1 MSVKKDYG
9 IWTETDLK
17 QKHIKVAYAFI
28 IAVLLAV
35 SAVCLFPVIWIFL
48 SCFKDIKEFMSVP
61 PTIIPKSFH
70 PEKIVEVWNKVN
82 FGRYYLNTLI
92 TASGSLVFSIMS
104 NGLAGYVI
112 SRLKPAGA
120 KYIFVLITWT
130 MLMPSSVSTVPL
142 FMYFVDVPIIH
153 VNLSN
158 TYLPLWIM
166 AGANAFY
173 ILMFKN
179 FFDAIPV
186 SYVEAAKIDGCKN
199 LSIFFKIILPL
210 SKSIIMVVAIF
221 TVNGAWGDF
230 FWPYLLLKD
239 EQLLTVAV
247 KIFNMKNG
255 AMAMDTYVI
264 SLFFA
269 IMPPIILF
277 LIFQKQILGGFQN
290 AGVKG

>member
-1 MSVKKDYG
+1 M
-9 IWTETDLK
+9 
-17 QKHIKVAYAFI
+17 
-28 IAVLLAV
+28 
-35 SAVCLFPVIWIFL
+35 IF
-48 SCFKDIKEFMSVP
+48 
-61 PTIIPKSFH
+61 T
-70 PEKIVEVWNKVN
+70 
-82 FGRYYLNTLI
+82 
-92 TASGSLVFSIMS
+92 
-104 NGLAGYVI
+104 
-112 SRLKPAGA
+112 
-120 KYIFVLITWT
+120 LITWT

-158 TYLPLWIM
+158 TYVPMWIM

-179 FFDAIPV
+179 FFDAIPS

-199 LSIFFKIILPL
+199 LSIFLRIILPL

-239 EQLLTVAV
+239 ESLFTVAV
-247 KIFNMKNG
+247 KIFHIKSG

-269 IMPPIILF
+269 ILPPIILF
-277 LIFQKQILGGFQN
+277 LIFQKQILAGFQN